1 MRGKNLGL
9 LISMSLAPTAPSQ
22 NSKSILFKNLAPGS
36 LTQYELQH
44 HNNPRRYRDSLCPA
58 HLHHRRAARAGRSH
72 PARAGDYFRGKRIP
86 PGVVQS
92 GIENGVSLT
101 SELDTFHPALRAW
114 FGE

>member
-58 HLHHRRAARAGRSH
+58 HLHDRRAARAGRSH
-72 PARAGDYFRGKRIP
+72 PARAGDYFRGTRIP
-86 PGVVQS
+86 PGIVKKKLARNS
-92 GIENGVSLT
+92 SK
-101 SELDTFHPALRAW
+101 PAQWILL
-114 FGE
+114 FDVT